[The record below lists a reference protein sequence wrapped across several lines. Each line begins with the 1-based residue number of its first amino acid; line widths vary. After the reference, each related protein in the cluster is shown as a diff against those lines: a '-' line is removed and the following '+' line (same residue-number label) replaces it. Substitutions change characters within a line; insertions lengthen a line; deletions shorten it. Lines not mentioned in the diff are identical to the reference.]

1 MRSIGRLHAVTGV
14 VAITRGA
21 VVARPVVGDALCQGD
36 VIETGVDGAVAITF
50 EDGTQ
55 LRLCAGTRAELNE
68 FPHGAQEAPGSAP
81 VYIVSG
87 RFEFIDPKPA
97 AADHLTIGTPLGEL
111 RNRRPG
117 FGAGTVALGIF
128 TFAFIPELKADSADV
143 ALIDNGLIDYK
154 ALKHGIFEIIT
165 KGDNPQRIIVD
176 DPMQTVILRARGS
189 SVSISEVTNTP
200 AQMAQLQNAYRR
212 CPPPGWRDG
221 AVARPNNHIGA
232 RRALTGIGIRMRG
245 RAVLLNRRLRF

>member
-128 TFAFIPELKADSADV
+128 YVCFYS
-143 ALIDNGLIDYK
+143 
-154 ALKHGIFEIIT
+154 
-165 KGDNPQRIIVD
+165 
-176 DPMQTVILRARGS
+176 RAEGR
-189 SVSISEVTNTP
+189 
-200 AQMAQLQNAYRR
+200 QCRR
-212 CPPPGWRDG
+212 CF
-221 AVARPNNHIGA
+221 N
-232 RRALTGIGIRMRG
+232 
-245 RAVLLNRRLRF
+245 